1 MAGRGESPRLDVSA
15 WDLLGQEPSG
25 LSEHPWLR
33 RPGDEQ
39 LWLWKPVEVKAGN
52 RQGEDWAEKVVSE
65 IGLRLS
71 VPCARVELARRSER
85 DGSISR
91 DIKPRGWDLQ
101 PGAALLDGHVEG
113 YESKTKYRSGHS
125 LDNVHEVLT
134 DLRPP
139 PDAPAVSGLSA
150 YDVFCGYLV
159 LDALVANSDRHDH
172 NWAVVLPP
180 TLQDERPALAASY
193 DHASSLGFNLRDE
206 RRDRFVAEGTVSRF
220 AGRGVA
226 RRFEHAPPPTSI
238 ETLVGL
244 ARRALLRATAEARSH
259 WMTALMTLDLDRDV
273 SDVVHSTAGM
283 SASARRFA
291 IELLTTNRERLLA
304 PDDREDAV

>member
-1 MAGRGESPRLDVSA
+1 VDRHASGRQT
-15 WDLLGQEPSG
+15 W
-25 LSEHPWLR
+25 
-33 RPGDEQ
+33 
-39 LWLWKPVEVKAGN
+39 
-52 RQGEDWAEKVVSE
+52 
-65 IGLRLS
+65 
-71 VPCARVELARRSER
+71 
-85 DGSISR
+85 
-91 DIKPRGWDLQ
+91 
-101 PGAALLDGHVEG
+101 LLDGHVEG

-139 PDAPAVSGLSA
+139 PDAPAVSGMSA

-172 NWAVVLPP
+172 NWAVFLPP

-193 DHASSLGFNLRDE
+193 DHANSLGFNLRDE

-238 ETLVGL
+238 KTLVGL
-244 ARRALLRATAEARSH
+244 PRRALLRATADKLGRG
-259 WMTALMTLDLDRDV
+259 TRL
-273 SDVVHSTAGM
+273 
-283 SASARRFA
+283 ARR
-291 IELLTTNRERLLA
+291 
-304 PDDREDAV
+304 DC

>member
-1 MAGRGESPRLDVSA
+1 VDRHASV
-15 WDLLGQEPSG
+15 
-25 LSEHPWLR
+25 
-33 RPGDEQ
+33 
-39 LWLWKPVEVKAGN
+39 
-52 RQGEDWAEKVVSE
+52 RQTW
-65 IGLRLS
+65 
-71 VPCARVELARRSER
+71 
-85 DGSISR
+85 
-91 DIKPRGWDLQ
+91 
-101 PGAALLDGHVEG
+101 LLDGHVEG

-139 PDAPAVSGLSA
+139 PDAPAVSGMSA

-172 NWAVVLPP
+172 NWAVFLRP

-226 RRFEHAPPPTSI
+226 RRFEHASPPTSN
-238 ETLVGL
+238 ETLAGL
-244 ARRALLRATAEARSH
+244 ARRVLLRATADKLGRGTVWRGEIADCLHQESRLRRPAAPQASFSRLFGPRNADTGERALI
-259 WMTALMTLDLDRDV
+259 TACVTGEFDV
-273 SDVVHSTAGM
+273 S
-283 SASARRFA
+283 SASDRAGA
-291 IELLTTNRERLLA
+291 AVLA
-304 PDDREDAV
+304 GSGG